1 MTKVSLQEQIA
12 AMEIT
17 VVNYRGTIDNYRELV
32 RKNQRERVWLEM
44 AEDRYPKMVA
54 ALNTLK
60 WLKKNEDRIK
70 KALGS

>member
-60 WLKKNEDRIK
+60 WLKKTKN
-70 KALGS
+70 A

>member
-1 MTKVSLQEQIA
+1 
-12 AMEIT
+12 MEIT